1 MLKPFFKK
9 YGWRYIPGVIFLC
22 ICTWLN
28 TRTPLVLGEAIERVA
43 AGAWGPFIREVGLMV
58 LLAALVFV
66 TKDLWRFF
74 LIVTSREMEVWLR
87 DELYRHL
94 QLLPPRFY
102 NDHRSGDLMAYAI
115 SDVNAVRMMCGMVV
129 AQVLNAVSSI
139 LFSIH
144 SMATSIHPTLTLLAL
159 LPVPVAVVAV
169 VYLGNQVQSRF
180 RHVQELFAAFSGH
193 VQENV
198 NGMRVIKAFAQERAQ
213 HEDFERESDEMRAA
227 SMRLYRVSTLIGPGI
242 QLIFA
247 LSYVIGLSYGGHL
260 VLTGEISLGD
270 YVAFN
275 TYLTLILQP
284 IIMLGRVV
292 DRLQRGIASYKRLDA
307 LFRYPEIPAFE
318 RLTEGYDV
326 QGEIRA
332 EHLSFTYPDGS
343 APALKDVS
351 FRLPKGGTLGVV
363 GPTGSGKSTLLN
375 LIVKL
380 QTPERGM
387 LFIDGADVRDI
398 PAAAIREA
406 SGYVPQDGFL
416 FKGSL
421 GDNVAFFSGATE
433 SEQLEALRIAG
444 LASDLSRLDDGLAT
458 DVGERGNHLSGGQ
471 RQRAALARALVRHP
485 NILLLDDTLSAVD
498 AHTEGEI
505 LSALKGEL
513 AGRTAI
519 IVAHR
524 LSAVENA
531 DEILYMENG
540 SVAERGTHA
549 QLVALNGKYA
559 EMLRMQKRE
568 EEKRHG

>member
-58 LLAALVFV
+58 LLAVLVFV

-159 LPVPVAVVAV
+159 LPVPVAVVVV

-213 HEDFERESDEMRAA
+213 HEDFEQESDEMRAA

-326 QGEIRA
+326 QGEICA

-433 SEQLEALRIAG
+433 AEQLEALRIAG

>member
-58 LLAALVFV
+58 LLAVLVFV

-159 LPVPVAVVAV
+159 LPVPVAVVVV

-260 VLTGEISLGD
+260 VLSGDISLGD

-433 SEQLEALRIAG
+433 AEQLEALRIAG

>member
-58 LLAALVFV
+58 LLAVLVFV

-159 LPVPVAVVAV
+159 LPVPVAVVVV

-332 EHLSFTYPDGS
+332 AHLSFTYPDGS

-433 SEQLEALRIAG
+433 AEQLEALRIAG
-444 LASDLSRLDDGLAT
+444 LSSDLSRLDDGLAT

>member
-159 LPVPVAVVAV
+159 LPVPVAVVVV

-326 QGEIRA
+326 QGEICA

-433 SEQLEALRIAG
+433 AEQLEALRIAG

>member
-58 LLAALVFV
+58 LLAVLVFV

-159 LPVPVAVVAV
+159 LPVPVAVVVV

-351 FRLPKGGTLGVV
+351 FRLPRGGTLGVV

-433 SEQLEALRIAG
+433 AEQLEALRIAG

-540 SVAERGTHA
+540 SIAERGTHA

>member
-351 FRLPKGGTLGVV
+351 FRLLKGGTLGVV

-433 SEQLEALRIAG
+433 AEQLEALRIAG

>member
-58 LLAALVFV
+58 LLAVLVFV

-433 SEQLEALRIAG
+433 AEQLEALRIAG
-444 LASDLSRLDDGLAT
+444 LSSDLSRLDDGLAT

>member
-28 TRTPLVLGEAIERVA
+28 TRTPLVLGKAIERVA

-159 LPVPVAVVAV
+159 LPVPVAVVVV

-332 EHLSFTYPDGS
+332 AHLSFTYPDGS

-433 SEQLEALRIAG
+433 AEQLEALRIAG

>member
-58 LLAALVFV
+58 LLAVLVFV

-159 LPVPVAVVAV
+159 LPVPVAVVVV

-433 SEQLEALRIAG
+433 AEQLEALRIAG
-444 LASDLSRLDDGLAT
+444 LSSDLSRLDDGLAT

>member
-159 LPVPVAVVAV
+159 LPVPVAVVVV

-332 EHLSFTYPDGS
+332 AHLSFTYPDGS

-398 PAAAIREA
+398 PAAAIRDA

-433 SEQLEALRIAG
+433 AEQLEALRIAG
-444 LASDLSRLDDGLAT
+444 LTSDLSRLDDGLAT

>member
-159 LPVPVAVVAV
+159 LPVPVAVVVV

-307 LFRYPEIPAFE
+307 LFRYPEIPEFE

-351 FRLPKGGTLGVV
+351 FRLPRGGTLGVV

-433 SEQLEALRIAG
+433 AEQLEALRIAG

>member
-9 YGWRYIPGVIFLC
+9 YGWRYVPGVIFLC

-43 AGAWGPFIREVGLMV
+43 AGAWDPFIQEVSLIV
-58 LLAALVFV
+58 LLAVLVFV

-260 VLTGEISLGD
+260 VLGGEISLGD

-275 TYLTLILQP
+275 TYLTLK
-284 IIMLGRVV
+284 
-292 DRLQRGIASYKRLDA
+292 A
-307 LFRYPEIPAFE
+307 
-318 RLTEGYDV
+318 
-326 QGEIRA
+326 
-332 EHLSFTYPDGS
+332 
-343 APALKDVS
+343 
-351 FRLPKGGTLGVV
+351 
-363 GPTGSGKSTLLN
+363 
-375 LIVKL
+375 
-380 QTPERGM
+380 
-387 LFIDGADVRDI
+387 
-398 PAAAIREA
+398 
-406 SGYVPQDGFL
+406 
-416 FKGSL
+416 
-421 GDNVAFFSGATE
+421 
-433 SEQLEALRIAG
+433 
-444 LASDLSRLDDGLAT
+444 
-458 DVGERGNHLSGGQ
+458 
-471 RQRAALARALVRHP
+471 
-485 NILLLDDTLSAVD
+485 
-498 AHTEGEI
+498 
-505 LSALKGEL
+505 
-513 AGRTAI
+513 
-519 IVAHR
+519 
-524 LSAVENA
+524 
-531 DEILYMENG
+531 
-540 SVAERGTHA
+540 
-549 QLVALNGKYA
+549 
-559 EMLRMQKRE
+559 
-568 EEKRHG
+568 

>member
-159 LPVPVAVVAV
+159 LPVPVAVVVV

-332 EHLSFTYPDGS
+332 AHLSFTYPDGS

-433 SEQLEALRIAG
+433 AEQLEALRIAG

>member
-139 LFSIH
+139 LFSVH

-433 SEQLEALRIAG
+433 AEQLEALRIAG

>member
-159 LPVPVAVVAV
+159 LPVPVAVVVV

-332 EHLSFTYPDGS
+332 AHLSFTYPDGS

-433 SEQLEALRIAG
+433 AEQLEALRIAG
-444 LASDLSRLDDGLAT
+444 LSSDLSRLDDGLAT

>member
-159 LPVPVAVVAV
+159 LPVPVAVVVV

-307 LFRYPEIPAFE
+307 LFRYPEIPEFE

-398 PAAAIREA
+398 PAAAIRDA

>member
-159 LPVPVAVVAV
+159 LPVPVAVVVV

-275 TYLTLILQP
+275 TYLTLILQL

-292 DRLQRGIASYKRLDA
+292 DRLQRGVASYKRLDA

-433 SEQLEALRIAG
+433 AEQLEALRIAG

>member
-58 LLAALVFV
+58 LLAVLVFV

-433 SEQLEALRIAG
+433 AEQLEALRIAG

>member
-9 YGWRYIPGVIFLC
+9 YGWRYVPGVIFLC

-43 AGAWGPFIREVGLMV
+43 AGAWGPFIQEVGLMV
-58 LLAALVFV
+58 LLAVLVFV

-260 VLTGEISLGD
+260 VLGGEISLGD

-307 LFRYPEIPAFE
+307 LFRYPEIPEFE

-351 FRLPKGGTLGVV
+351 FHLPKGGTLGVV

-387 LFIDGADVRDI
+387 LFVDGADVRDI

-433 SEQLEALRIAG
+433 AEQLEALRIAG
-444 LASDLSRLDDGLAT
+444 LAGDLNQLDEGLAT

>member
-9 YGWRYIPGVIFLC
+9 YGWRYLPGILFLC

-28 TRTPLVLGEAIERVA
+28 TRTPLVLGNAIELVA
-43 AGAWGPFIREVGLMV
+43 AGEWTPFIREVGNLV
-58 LLAALVFV
+58 LLAVLVFL
-66 TKDLWRFF
+66 TKDLWRYF

-94 QLLPPRFY
+94 QLLPPHFY

-115 SDVNAVRMMCGMVV
+115 SDVNAVRMMFGMVV

-159 LPVPVAVVAV
+159 LPVPVAVAAV
-169 VYLGNQVQSRF
+169 IYLGNQVQSRF

-198 NGMRVIKAFAQERAQ
+198 NGMRVIKAFAQEKGQ
-213 HEDFERESDEMRAA
+213 HEDFDRESDEMRAA
-227 SMRLYRVSTLIGPGI
+227 SMKLYRVSTLIGPGI
-242 QLIFA
+242 QLIFS
-247 LSYVIGLSYGGHL
+247 LSYVVGLSYGGHL
-260 VLTGEISLGD
+260 VLNGSISLGD

-292 DRLQRGIASYKRLDA
+292 DRLQRGLASYKRLDS
-307 LFRYPEIPAFE
+307 LFRYPEIPEFE
-318 RLTEGYDV
+318 RLTEGYAGAGD
-326 QGEIRA
+326 IRA
-332 EHLSFTYPDGS
+332 EHLSYTYPDGT
-343 APALKDVS
+343 APAVKDVS
-351 FRLPKGGTLGVV
+351 FHLPAGGTLGIV

-380 QTPERGM
+380 QMPERGM
-387 LFIDGADVRDI
+387 LFIDEADVRDV

-406 SGYVPQDGFL
+406 TGFVPQDGFL
-416 FKGSL
+416 FKGGL
-421 GDNVAFFSGATE
+421 GENVAFFSGANE
-433 SEQLEALRIAG
+433 DEQIEAIRAAG
-444 LASDLSRLDDGLAT
+444 LYDDLMKMPEGLQT

-471 RQRAALARALVRHP
+471 RQRAALARALVRKP

-498 AHTEGEI
+498 AHTEGAI
-505 LSALKGEL
+505 LSSLRGEMQ
-513 AGRTAI
+513 GRTAI

-549 QLVALNGKYA
+549 ELVALNGKYA

-568 EEKRHG
+568 EDKRHG

>member
-58 LLAALVFV
+58 LLAVLVFV

-307 LFRYPEIPAFE
+307 LFRYPEIPEFE

-433 SEQLEALRIAG
+433 AEQLEALRIAG

>member
-159 LPVPVAVVAV
+159 LPVPVAVVVV

-433 SEQLEALRIAG
+433 AEQLEALRIAG

>member
-433 SEQLEALRIAG
+433 AEQLEALRIAG

>member
-28 TRTPLVLGEAIERVA
+28 TRTPLVLGKAIERVA

-159 LPVPVAVVAV
+159 LPVPVAVVVV

-198 NGMRVIKAFAQERAQ
+198 NGMRVIKAFAQEQAQ

-307 LFRYPEIPAFE
+307 LFRYPEIPEFE

-387 LFIDGADVRDI
+387 LFIDSADVRDI

-433 SEQLEALRIAG
+433 AEQLEALRIAG

>member
-159 LPVPVAVVAV
+159 LPVPVAVVVV

-351 FRLPKGGTLGVV
+351 FRLLKGGTLGVV

-433 SEQLEALRIAG
+433 AEQLEALRIAG

>member
-58 LLAALVFV
+58 LLAVLVFV

-144 SMATSIHPTLTLLAL
+144 SMATSIHPALTLLAL
-159 LPVPVAVVAV
+159 LPVPVAVVVV

-332 EHLSFTYPDGS
+332 AHLSFTYPDGS

-433 SEQLEALRIAG
+433 AEQLEALRIAG

>member
-159 LPVPVAVVAV
+159 LPVPVAVVVV

-307 LFRYPEIPAFE
+307 LFRYPEIPEFE

-332 EHLSFTYPDGS
+332 AHLSFTYPDGS

-433 SEQLEALRIAG
+433 AEQLEALRIAG
-444 LASDLSRLDDGLAT
+444 LSSDLNRLDDGLAT

-540 SVAERGTHA
+540 SIAERGTHA

>member
-58 LLAALVFV
+58 LLAVLVFV

-159 LPVPVAVVAV
+159 LPVPVAVVVV

-332 EHLSFTYPDGS
+332 AHLSFTYPDGS

-433 SEQLEALRIAG
+433 AEQLEALRIAG

-540 SVAERGTHA
+540 SIAERGTHA

>member
-159 LPVPVAVVAV
+159 LPVPVAVVVV

-260 VLTGEISLGD
+260 VLSGEISLGD

-332 EHLSFTYPDGS
+332 AHLSFTYPDGS

-433 SEQLEALRIAG
+433 AEQLEALRIAG

>member
-58 LLAALVFV
+58 LLAVLVFV

-260 VLTGEISLGD
+260 VLSGDISLGD

-433 SEQLEALRIAG
+433 AEQLEALRIAG

>member
-139 LFSIH
+139 LFSVH

-433 SEQLEALRIAG
+433 AEQLEALRIAG
-444 LASDLSRLDDGLAT
+444 LAGDLNQLDEGLAT

>member
-159 LPVPVAVVAV
+159 LPVPVAVVVV

-307 LFRYPEIPAFE
+307 LFRYPEIPEFE

-433 SEQLEALRIAG
+433 AEQLEALRIAG

>member
-9 YGWRYIPGVIFLC
+9 YGWRYIPGILFLC
-22 ICTWLN
+22 VCTWLN
-28 TRTPLVLGEAIERVA
+28 TRSPLVLGNAIERVA
-43 AGAWGPFIREVGLMV
+43 AGQWAPFIREVGVLV
-58 LLAALVFV
+58 LLAVLVFL
-66 TKDLWRFF
+66 TKDLWRYF

-87 DELYRHL
+87 DELYHHL
-94 QLLPPRFY
+94 QLLPPHFY

-159 LPVPVAVVAV
+159 LPVPVAMAAV
-169 VYLGNQVQSRF
+169 IYLGNQVQSRF

-198 NGMRVIKAFAQERAQ
+198 NGMRVIKAFAQEKGQ
-213 HEDFERESDEMRAA
+213 HEDFERESEGMRAA
-227 SMRLYRVSTLIGPGI
+227 SMRLYRVSTLIAPGI
-242 QLIFA
+242 QLIFS
-247 LSYVIGLSYGGHL
+247 LSYVVGLSYGGHL
-260 VLTGEISLGD
+260 VLSGAISLGD

-292 DRLQRGIASYKRLDA
+292 DRLQRGIASYKRLDS
-307 LFRYPEIPAFE
+307 LFSYPEIPEFE
-318 RLTEGYDV
+318 RQIEGYSVSGD
-326 QGEIRA
+326 IRA
-332 EHLSFTYPDGS
+332 EHLSYTYPDGN
-343 APALKDVS
+343 APAVKDVS
-351 FRLPKGGTLGVV
+351 FHLPEGGTLGIV

-380 QTPERGM
+380 QTPDRGM
-387 LFIDGADVRDI
+387 LFIDGTDVRDI

-406 SGYVPQDGFL
+406 TGFVPQDGFL
-416 FKGSL
+416 FKGEL
-421 GDNVAFFSGATE
+421 GQNVAFFSGADE
-433 SEQLEALRIAG
+433 DAQIEAIRAAG
-444 LASDLSRLDDGLAT
+444 LYDDLMKMPDGLKT

-471 RQRAALARALVRHP
+471 RQRAALARALVRKP
-485 NILLLDDTLSAVD
+485 KLLLLDDTLSAVD
-498 AHTEGEI
+498 AHTEGAI
-505 LSALKGEL
+505 LSSLKNEMQ
-513 AGRTAI
+513 GRTAI

-540 SVAERGTHA
+540 SVVERGTHA
-549 QLVALNGKYA
+549 ELMALNGKYA
-559 EMLRMQKRE
+559 AMLRMQKK